1 MVDEMAVAGTADEC
15 RTALDRRASSAD
27 RLLLG
32 APVVATDPARIRD
45 YHDTIVETFGDG

>member
-1 MVDEMAVAGTADEC
+1 MAVAGAAVDC
-15 RTALDRRASSAD
+15 RTALEKRAAAAD

-45 YHDTIVETFGDG
+45 YHDTILDTFGAAPG